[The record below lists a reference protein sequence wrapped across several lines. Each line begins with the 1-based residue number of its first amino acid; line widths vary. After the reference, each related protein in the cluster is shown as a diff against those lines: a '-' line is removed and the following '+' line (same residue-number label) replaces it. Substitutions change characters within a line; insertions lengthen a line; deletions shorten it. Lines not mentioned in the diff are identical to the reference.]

1 MEEEA
6 CCDPCEREQL
16 KYRVTAEMLREKFR
30 IKAQQ
35 CLDIAA
41 EWSKKDDNLCSH
53 GYVVEHEQMAEQFT
67 RRAEMLAD
75 GDYLLTG
82 GPARC
87 HLPRHK
93 GAGRRHSQTGDHG
106 FQRSLVGD
114 EKAHQLLGS
123 HG

>member
-82 GPARC
+82 DLLDAIFQDIKEPVDDTAKQEITAFRGPSS
-87 HLPRHK
+87 
-93 GAGRRHSQTGDHG
+93 GMRRPINY
-106 FQRSLVGD
+106 
-114 EKAHQLLGS
+114 
-123 HG
+123 